1 MLNLSRLKRVVVL
14 GGGTAG
20 WFAAITLRR
29 IFSPQVEVQVIES
42 SKIGIVG
49 VGEGGLL
56 NFAAALEHNKID
68 VQEFIKETGATHKW
82 GFVYEGWRTG
92 QPDDKFY
99 HLFASAQGSAS
110 RWNENGMYPYFAAM
124 LNRRV
129 PLHKYIRG
137 AHLVEDN
144 ATQAEATAML
154 ESGTADIIRSFQFD
168 SYKIAK
174 YFKRIALSRGVTHRD
189 DIVDEVVLDERGY
202 AKQLRIGPELVDVDF
217 LVDASG
223 LSRKVVGKTLKG
235 KWCSFK
241 DYLLMDSAIPFHMA
255 HPQKNPALVTRAIA
269 MNSGWLWQIALQ
281 ERVGAGYV
289 FSSAHITEDQAMQ
302 ELEKYLGHPVREP
315 QKTLRYDGGCFEN
328 VWIGNV
334 IALGLSSGF
343 VEPLEATSVGQMLEE
358 LRNLERVLMQSRG
371 VVSDKAIREFNESN
385 LKSWLG
391 IRDFLRMHYDCARSD
406 TPLWRDVAKTPLPD
420 SYREIK
426 ECWQYRS
433 PRLLDVESYAGTGW
447 AGIFHVVNWMFVGG
461 GLGNISV
468 EGAGAD
474 LLSLSPEKRKVALAF
489 VEQLKG

>member
-29 IFSPQVEVQVIES
+29 VFSPQVEVLVIES

-56 NFAAALEHNKID
+56 NFAAALEHNQIN
-68 VQEFIKETGATHKW
+68 VQEFIKETGAAHKW
-82 GFVYEGWRTG
+82 GFCYEGWRTG

-99 HLFASAQGSAS
+99 HLFASGEGSAS
-110 RWNENGMYPYFAAM
+110 QWFERGFYPYFSAM
-124 LNRRV
+124 LNQKV

-137 AHLVEDN
+137 AKLVLDN
-144 ATQAEATAML
+144 ATQAEATALL
-154 ESGTADIIRSFQFD
+154 ETGQADIIRSFHFN

-174 YFKRIALSRGVTHRD
+174 YFKKIAMERGVTHRD

-202 AKQLRIGPELVDVDF
+202 ATHMRIGEELIEVDF

-223 LSRKVVGKTLKG
+223 LSRKVIGKTLNS
-235 KWCSFK
+235 KWYSFK
-241 DYLLMDSAIPFHMA
+241 KYLLMDSAIPFHMP
-255 HPQKNPALVTRAIA
+255 HPYKNPMLVTRAIA
-269 MNSGWLWQIALQ
+269 MNAGWMWQIPLQ

-289 FSSAHITEDQAMQ
+289 FSSAHISEDEAMQ
-302 ELEKYLGHPVREP
+302 EMEKYLGFPVLEP
-315 QKTLRYDGGCFEN
+315 QKTLRYDGGCFEQ

-358 LRNLERVLMQSRG
+358 LRNLERVLVQSRG
-371 VVSDKAIREFNESN
+371 VVSEKAIREFNEAN
-385 LKSWLG
+385 LNSWRG
-391 IRDFLRMHYDCARSD
+391 IRDFLRMHYDCTRMD
-406 TPLWRDVAKTPLPD
+406 TQLWRDVAATPFPD
-420 SYREIK
+420 SYREMK

-433 PRLLDVESYAGTGW
+433 PRLLDVEDYVGTGW

-461 GLGNISV
+461 GLGNISP
-468 EGAGAD
+468 EGSGYD
-474 LLSLSPEKRKVALAF
+474 LMSLPPEKRQKALAF
-489 VEQLKG
+489 AEQLKG